1 MQSIES
7 SQRGKFIVINAYIK
21 KKGRSQTAW
30 LYTSKW
36 EKSKLGPQ
44 LAEGFAGG
52 WAVKNPSAKQE
63 PQAGRLRGRRAQ
75 QPTQLF
81 LSGESHGQTNLEVYD
96 PEGCKESDMAKAT

>member
-21 KKGRSQTAW
+21 KKIRRQIAW

-36 EKSKLGPQ
+36 EKNKLGPQ

-52 WAVKNPSAKQE
+52 SAVKNPSTKQE
-63 PQAGRLRGRRAQ
+63 PQSGRIPGRSAQ
-75 QPTQLF
+75 QPTPLF

-96 PEGCKESDMAKAT
+96 PEGCKELDMAKAT